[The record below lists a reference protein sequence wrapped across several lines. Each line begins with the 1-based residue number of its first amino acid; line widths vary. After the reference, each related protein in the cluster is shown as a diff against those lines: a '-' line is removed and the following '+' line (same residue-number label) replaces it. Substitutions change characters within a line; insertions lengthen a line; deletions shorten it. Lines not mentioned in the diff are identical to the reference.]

1 MQAQINLPDFI
12 TVDQYANL
20 ILMLDEIRNKLDRL
34 LSRQFTGEWLNG
46 TDFCKKYGISRP
58 TLYKRIKGGLIDVQN
73 LGDIKRYKIKEGV

>member
-1 MQAQINLPDFI
+1 MLG
-12 TVDQYANL
+12 
-20 ILMLDEIRNKLDRL
+20 LDEIRNKLDRL

-58 TLYKRIKGGLIDVQN
+58 TLYKRTKGGLIDVQN